1 MKERLV
7 ELINKIEKIE
17 TLFHSVDG
25 ATPEFKIINDVQE
38 FTIWLQAVRAGLR
51 EIHGRTHDTFIFEAI
66 HDLDGFNGW
75 RDRRQFDKVKGD
87 LYAIRDNIDSYYPRE
102 KEYEKRKEIEPKI
115 RRGIERKA
123 TTKQPKIF
131 ISHSSKDKEQVEL
144 FVDLLLNIG
153 LREDQIFCSSVPG
166 CGIELGKQIFDELLL
181 QFESFDLHVI
191 MILSK
196 NYYESPVCLNEMGA
210 AWVLGVKSDFILL
223 PEFDFSDIKGV
234 VDKNNIGLSL
244 GKDLREAKH
253 RLNQLQNNL
262 ADEFH
267 FKKITEIR
275 WEEKRDAF
283 LNAINELKGEE

>member
-1 MKERLV
+1 MKERLID
-7 ELINKIEKIE
+7 LIDKTEEIEKR
-17 TLFHSVDG
+17 FHYLTGIYSCMDMISDV
-25 ATPEFKIINDVQE
+25 PEFLEWKEDLLSEFRNIYDSYSNESIKEIIKILSGPFNSYHEHND
-38 FTIWLQAVRAGLR
+38 FNILKAKLKNVR
-51 EIHGRTHDTFIFEAI
+51 
-66 HDLDGFNGW
+66 
-75 RDRRQFDKVKGD
+75 K
-87 LYAIRDNIDSYYPRE
+87 NIDQYFPMGSTQSHVE
-102 KEYEKRKEIEPKI
+102 EIMQ
-115 RRGIERKA
+115 
-123 TTKQPKIF
+123 KQPKIF

-144 FVDLLLNIG
+144 FVDLLLNVG

-166 CGIELGKQIFDELLL
+166 CGIELGKQIFDELLS

-223 PEFDFSDIKGV
+223 PEFDFSDVKGV
-234 VDKNNIGLSL
+234 VEKNNIGISL

-262 ADEFH
+262 AGEFH